1 MTTTTKPTKA
11 QKTESI
17 CQLIETFRA
26 GLERN
31 GMADYPEHILPTPEI
46 IAQAVNGAI
55 TRRGALLQRGPS
67 FDANP
72 YASLL
77 HRIIRWHRSTGELT
91 PVMMVRFDCRRLT
104 DDDDQLFDALDNL
117 AQLMEGFNSPAV
129 DRWHQALGDR

>member
-31 GMADYPEHILPTPEI
+31 APGKYPLPTPEI

-104 DDDDQLFDALDNL
+104 DDDENLFEALDNL
-117 AQLMEGFNSPAV
+117 ARLMEGFNSPAV
-129 DRWHQALGDR
+129 DRWHQALDGR

>member
-17 CQLIETFRA
+17 CQLIETFRQ

-31 GMADYPEHILPTPEI
+31 APGKYPLPTPEI
-46 IAQAVNGAI
+46 IAQAVTGAI

-77 HRIIRWHRSTGELT
+77 HRIIRWHRSSGELT
-91 PVMMVRFDCRRLT
+91 SLMMVRLDCKTLT
-104 DDDDQLFDALDNL
+104 DDDDQLFNALDNL

>member
-1 MTTTTKPTKA
+1 MTTTKLPTKA
-11 QKTESI
+11 EKTTAI
-17 CQLIETFRA
+17 CELIETFRA

-46 IAQAVNGAI
+46 IAQAVTGAI
-55 TRRGALLQRGPS
+55 TRRGALLQRAPAFS
-67 FDANP
+67 TNP

-91 PVMMVRFDCRRLT
+91 PVMMARFDCRRLT
-104 DDDDQLFDALDNL
+104 DDDENLFNALDNL
-117 AQLMEGFNSPAV
+117 ARLMEGFNSPAV